1 MDLPAP
7 VKLNL
12 SSQYFV
18 HVLSWEMGPGSP
30 DGVHYKVS
38 VHALE
43 GGTVAVKQCEKVT
56 FPLRCNLTEAF
67 SNVEDIYY
75 VSVTA
80 VLGNRT
86 SPSSDLNPFRPIQN
100 TILDTPLLTVTA
112 CNQWLC
118 INLKAPAENLH
129 KVYDSFRF
137 HYLLTITSEDGRE
150 FIMKTE
156 GLKNVTIKD
165 LAPGRRYCVN
175 VSIVDSSPP
184 NRPAVCASIPKRA
197 NVSDAVIS
205 VVLCLLMLLIVM
217 CAPRF
222 FPRCFCLKPD
232 LPPVLSSFQSGNKV
246 LHVTAV
252 ESFNKLCEGRNS
264 MDKIKINSE
273 EDEEE
278 EEAEAQ
284 AQYLNTRGSP
294 LCVYPV
300 TSRSVS
306 LLNQTPDTSL
316 ASSTDAQTANLIVF
330 EGSHSHPE
338 PTASPRLPT
347 GASALQNLPSVFPTH
362 VENEDPESSA
372 DVNLFSVML
381 GGVSDKAEPV
391 KDDVQE
397 SGAQRLLQAC
407 APSSWISDSLCQNSG
422 SKINI
427 LEEEEEDDD
436 NSGYL
441 SRN

>member
-1 MDLPAP
+1 MFVIARILITIALFHLGLCMDLPAP
-7 VKLNL
+7 VDLDL
-12 SSQYFV
+12 SSRYFV
-18 HVLSWEMGPGSP
+18 HVLSWKMGPGSP

-43 GGTVAVKQCEKVT
+43 GGTVVVKECEKVT

-86 SPSSDLNPFRPIQN
+86 SPSSDLNPFKPIQN

-118 INLKAPAENLH
+118 ISLRAPAENLH
-129 KVYDSFRF
+129 KVYNSFWF
-137 HYLLTITSEDGRE
+137 QYQLTVTSEDGPA
-150 FIMKTE
+150 FSMKTE
-156 GLKNVTIKD
+156 GLQNVTIKN
-165 LAPGRRYCVN
+165 LATGQRYCVN
-175 VSIVDSSPP
+175 VSIVDYSPP

-197 NVSDAVIS
+197 NVSDAIIS
-205 VVLCLLMLLIVM
+205 VFLFLLMLLIVM

-222 FPRCFCLKPD
+222 FPRCFCLKRD
-232 LPPVLSSFQSGNKV
+232 LPPVLSSFPNGNKV

-264 MDKIKINSE
+264 IDKIKINTE
-273 EDEEE
+273 ENEEE

-284 AQYLNTRGSP
+284 ALYLSTRGSP

-306 LLNQTPDTSL
+306 LMNQTPDTSL
-316 ASSTDAQTANLIVF
+316 ASSTDAQSANLIVF
-330 EGSHSHPE
+330 EGSHSHPD
-338 PTASPRLPT
+338 PTASPRLPKGT
-347 GASALQNLPSVFPTH
+347 SALQNLTSVFPTH
-362 VENEDPESSA
+362 VENEDQESST

-381 GGVSDKAEPV
+381 GGVSDKAEPDKTCTI

-397 SGAQRLLQAC
+397 SGAQH
-407 APSSWISDSLCQNSG
+407 
-422 SKINI
+422 
-427 LEEEEEDDD
+427 
-436 NSGYL
+436 L
-441 SRN
+441 S